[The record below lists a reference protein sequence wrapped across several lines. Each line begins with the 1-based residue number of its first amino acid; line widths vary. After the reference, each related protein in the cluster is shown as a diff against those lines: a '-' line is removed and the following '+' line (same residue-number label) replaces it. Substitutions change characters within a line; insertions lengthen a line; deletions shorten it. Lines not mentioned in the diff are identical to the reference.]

1 MVTEQVLAY
10 VCRTLG
16 DRHVY
21 LEASLLNKVSHEEI
35 GLATVTALRRG
46 VPAVVPSITFLSG
59 DQSELD
65 ATI

>member
-1 MVTEQVLAY
+1 MVTPGVD
-10 VCRTLG
+10 CP
-16 DRHVY
+16 
-21 LEASLLNKVSHEEI
+21 NKVSHEEI

-46 VPAVVPSITFLSG
+46 VPAIVPSITFLSG